1 MSVVL
6 RQTLLAAL
14 VQGRSSL
21 CVDTIIAGDGKD
33 MNEEFE
39 ETMKVSFQN
48 SSSTYFTLKL
58 KLMLCGFIKSS
69 INFTE
74 TWCTAVDKGNY
85 IDENMFG
92 EKNTQTLKVPC
103 EDKKGKWVW
112 NDGKARGKGKYIWKS
127 EADPT
132 QTFMGYLTPTLGES
146 NTIRPLDLS
155 KGATFDF
162 KHGFLQMLENNPF
175 SGATLED
182 SMHNLKKLI
191 KLSNIARQNHAS
203 VEYVRLYAFPF
214 SLNRKAWDWLSSLPV
229 NNISSWNQCKNTF
242 SLP

>member
-1 MSVVL
+1 MKNLFDKQTFKVVL
-6 RQTLLAAL
+6 NIFL
-14 VQGRSSL
+14 VVSSFL
-21 CVDTIIAGDGKD
+21 YLFIFILKI
-33 MNEEFE
+33 FIYFLI
-39 ETMKVSFQN
+39 SF
-48 SSSTYFTLKL
+48 F
-58 KLMLCGFIKSS
+58 
-69 INFTE
+69 
-74 TWCTAVDKGNY
+74 
-85 IDENMFG
+85 
-92 EKNTQTLKVPC
+92 
-103 EDKKGKWVW
+103 
-112 NDGKARGKGKYIWKS
+112 KYIIYIILYFS
-127 EADPT
+127 VT
-132 QTFMGYLTPTLGES
+132 SITTLGES

>member
-1 MSVVL
+1 M
-6 RQTLLAAL
+6 A
-14 VQGRSSL
+14 
-21 CVDTIIAGDGKD
+21 
-33 MNEEFE
+33 
-39 ETMKVSFQN
+39 
-48 SSSTYFTLKL
+48 
-58 KLMLCGFIKSS
+58 
-69 INFTE
+69 
-74 TWCTAVDKGNY
+74 
-85 IDENMFG
+85 
-92 EKNTQTLKVPC
+92 
-103 EDKKGKWVW
+103 
-112 NDGKARGKGKYIWKS
+112 
-127 EADPT
+127 ADPT